1 MSALTVTQI
10 AKAID
15 TEGPDQFSDTLLEL
29 LGYKTPGDEGCHSE
43 LMWYLRTKRM
53 IAAVAGALSD
63 LRDRNGLV
71 FTPQVL
77 REHLHLGL
85 GVDAKLL
92 EGQPE
97 SISTVPEEALE
108 ELRRRTGM
116 LPLYL
121 RAARGEM
128 SETAR
133 LRLQGFFDTLP
144 KFSMGAAL
152 TGKPQDPVTIE
163 IVGFLTMPVSKPLG
177 ELLDDGEIA

>member
-1 MSALTVTQI
+1 MSAFTATQI

-15 TEGPDQFSDTLLEL
+15 TQEPDEFADILLET
-29 LGYKTPGDEGCHSE
+29 LGYKTPGDEGCHAE
-43 LMWYLRTKRM
+43 QMWYLRRKRM
-53 IAAVAGALSD
+53 IAAVAGALRD
-63 LRDRNGLV
+63 LRDRNGLDL
-71 FTPQVL
+71 TPQVL

-85 GVDAKLL
+85 GVDAKLF

-97 SISTVPEEALE
+97 SISTVPEEAME
-108 ELRRRTGM
+108 DLRRRTGI

-128 SETAR
+128 SDAAR

-152 TGKPQDPVTIE
+152 TGKPQDPATIE

-177 ELLDDGEIA
+177 ELLDDGEKV